1 VSRDPEARPKR
12 RMGAVL
18 GALAFFVGMFIA
30 VICGAVPDWRSS
42 GVVVLILVILGI
54 VVGVF
59 NITGKEIIPFLIAAI
74 ALVVVGGI
82 SGGSFSALD
91 DIDAI
96 DGLGR
101 ALDQIVKFIAV
112 FMVPAAVI
120 NAVRVVVEL
129 ARPGEAG

>member
-1 VSRDPEARPKR
+1 MSRDPEARPKW

-18 GALAFFVGMFIA
+18 GALAFFIGMFIA

-101 ALDQIVKFIAV
+101 ALDAIVGLIAV

>member
-1 VSRDPEARPKR
+1 
-12 RMGAVL
+12 MGAVV
-18 GALAFFVGMFIA
+18 GAIAFFVGMIIA
-30 VICGAVPDWRSS
+30 VICGAVPDWRDS

-74 ALVVVGGI
+74 ALVVVGGMP
-82 SGGSFSALD
+82 GGSFSALD
-91 DIDAI
+91 HIEAI

-101 ALDQIVKFIAV
+101 ALDSIVSLVAV

>member
-1 VSRDPEARPKR
+1 MSRDPEARPKW
-12 RMGAVL
+12 RMGAVV
-18 GALAFFVGMFIA
+18 GAIAFFVGMIIA
-30 VICGAVPDWRSS
+30 VICGAVPDWRDS

-74 ALVVVGGI
+74 ALVVVGI
-82 SGGSFSALD
+82 AGGSFSALD
-91 DIDAI
+91 DIV

-101 ALDQIVKFIAV
+101 ALDAIVNLIAV

>member
-1 VSRDPEARPKR
+1 MSTNSEAKPRW
-12 RMGAVL
+12 RMSAVL
-18 GALAFFVGMFIA
+18 GAIAFFAGMIMA
-30 VICGAVPDWRSS
+30 IICGAVPDWRDS

-54 VVGVF
+54 VVGLF
-59 NITGKEIIPFLIAAI
+59 NITGREIIPFLIAAI
-74 ALVVVGGI
+74 ALVVVGLAGEP
-82 SGGSFSALD
+82 FSALD
-91 DIDAI
+91 DII

-101 ALDQIVKFIAV
+101 ALDAIVGLIAI

>member
-1 VSRDPEARPKR
+1 
-12 RMGAVL
+12 MGAVL
-18 GALAFFVGMFIA
+18 GAVAFFAGMIIA
-30 VICGAVPDWRSS
+30 MICGAVPDWRDN
-42 GVVVLILVILGI
+42 GAVVLILVILGI
-54 VVGVF
+54 MVGVL

-74 ALVVVGGI
+74 ALVIV
-82 SGGSFSALD
+82 SLAEGSFSALD
-91 DIDAI
+91 NIEAI

-101 ALDQIVKFIAV
+101 ALDGIVNLIAV

>member
-1 VSRDPEARPKR
+1 
-12 RMGAVL
+12 MGAVL
-18 GALAFFVGMFIA
+18 GALAFFAGMLIA
-30 VICGAVPDWRSS
+30 VICGAVPGWRDS
-42 GVVVLILVILGI
+42 GAVVLTLVILGI

-91 DIDAI
+91 HIKAI

-101 ALDQIVKFIAV
+101 ALDQIVEFIAV

-129 ARPGEAG
+129 ARPGEPG

>member
-1 VSRDPEARPKR
+1 MSRDPEARPKR

-30 VICGAVPDWRSS
+30 VICGAVPDWRDS
-42 GVVVLILVILGI
+42 GIVVLILVILGI

-74 ALVVVGGI
+74 ALVVVGI
-82 SGGSFSALD
+82 AGGSFSALD

>member
-1 VSRDPEARPKR
+1 VSRDPEARPKW

-18 GALAFFVGMFIA
+18 GALAFFAGMFIA
-30 VICGAVPDWRSS
+30 VICGAVPDWRES

-74 ALVVVGGI
+74 ALVVVGMA
-82 SGGSFSALD
+82 GGSFSALD
-91 DIDAI
+91 DII

-101 ALDQIVKFIAV
+101 ALDAIVNLVAV

-129 ARPGEAG
+129 ARPGEPG

>member
-1 VSRDPEARPKR
+1 MSRDAEARPKW

-18 GALAFFVGMFIA
+18 GAIAFFVGMGIA
-30 VICGAVPDWRSS
+30 IVCGAVPDWRNS
-42 GVVVLILVILGI
+42 GMVVLILVILGI
-54 VVGVF
+54 VVGIF

-96 DGLGR
+96 EGLGR
-101 ALDQIVKFIAV
+101 ALDAIVSLIAV
-112 FMVPAAVI
+112 FMVPAAII

-129 ARPGEAG
+129 ARPGEPG

>member
-1 VSRDPEARPKR
+1 MSRDPEARPKR

-18 GALAFFVGMFIA
+18 GALAFFVGMLIA
-30 VICGAVPDWRSS
+30 VICGAVPDLRDS

-54 VVGVF
+54 IVGVF

-74 ALVVVGGI
+74 ALVVVGI
-82 SGGSFSALD
+82 AGGSFSALD
-91 DIDAI
+91 HIEAI

-101 ALDQIVKFIAV
+101 ALDAIVGLIAV

>member
-1 VSRDPEARPKR
+1 
-12 RMGAVL
+12 MGAVL

-30 VICGAVPDWRSS
+30 VICGAVPDWRDS

-54 VVGVF
+54 IVGVF

-82 SGGSFSALD
+82 SGGSFAALD
-91 DIDAI
+91 HIEAI

-101 ALDQIVKFIAV
+101 ALDAIVGLIAV

>member
-1 VSRDPEARPKR
+1 MSRDPEARPKR
-12 RMGAVL
+12 RMGAVV
-18 GALAFFVGMFIA
+18 GAIAFFVGMIIA
-30 VICGAVPDWRSS
+30 VICGAVPDWRDS

-74 ALVVVGGI
+74 ALVVVGI
-82 SGGSFSALD
+82 AGGSFSALD
-91 DIDAI
+91 DIV

-101 ALDQIVKFIAV
+101 ALDAIVNLIAV

>member
-1 VSRDPEARPKR
+1 
-12 RMGAVL
+12 MGAVL
-18 GALAFFVGMFIA
+18 GAIAFFVGMIMA
-30 VICGAVPDWRSS
+30 IICGAVPDWRDS

-54 VVGVF
+54 VVGVL

-74 ALVVVGGI
+74 ALVVVGIAGEP
-82 SGGSFSALD
+82 FSALD
-91 DIDAI
+91 DII

-101 ALDQIVKFIAV
+101 ALDAIVNLIAV

-129 ARPGEAG
+129 ARPGEGG

>member
-30 VICGAVPDWRSS
+30 VICGAVPDWRDS
-42 GVVVLILVILGI
+42 GVVVLILVILGTI
-54 VVGVF
+54 VGVF

-74 ALVVVGGI
+74 ALVVVGI
-82 SGGSFSALD
+82 AGGSFSALD
-91 DIDAI
+91 DII

-101 ALDQIVKFIAV
+101 ALDAIVGLIAV

>member
-1 VSRDPEARPKR
+1 MSRDPEAKPKR
-12 RMGAVL
+12 RMGGVL

-30 VICGAVPDWRSS
+30 VICGAVPDWRAS

-74 ALVVVGGI
+74 ALVVVGI
-82 SGGSFSALD
+82 SGGPFSALD
-91 DIDAI
+91 NIDAI

-101 ALDQIVKFIAV
+101 ALDAIVGLIAV

>member
-1 VSRDPEARPKR
+1 MSRDPEARPKR

-18 GALAFFVGMFIA
+18 GALAFFVGMFIV
-30 VICGAVPDWRSS
+30 VICGAVPDWRDS
-42 GVVVLILVILGI
+42 GIVVLILVILGI

-74 ALVVVGGI
+74 ALVVVGI
-82 SGGSFSALD
+82 AGGSFSALD
-91 DIDAI
+91 DIDVI
-96 DGLGR
+96 EGLGR
-101 ALDQIVKFIAV
+101 ALDAIVSLIAV

>member
-30 VICGAVPDWRSS
+30 VICGAVPDWRDS

-54 VVGVF
+54 IVGAF

-74 ALVVVGGI
+74 ALVVVGI
-82 SGGSFSALD
+82 AGGSFSALD
-91 DIDAI
+91 DII

-101 ALDQIVKFIAV
+101 ALDAIVGLIAV

>member
-1 VSRDPEARPKR
+1 VARDPEASPKW

-18 GALAFFVGMFIA
+18 GAIAFFVGIGIA
-30 VICGAVPDWRSS
+30 IICGAVPDWRDS

-54 VVGVF
+54 VVGLF
-59 NITGKEIIPFLIAAI
+59 NITGREIIPFLIAAI
-74 ALVVVGGI
+74 ALVVVGLA
-82 SGGSFSALD
+82 GGSFSALD
-91 DIDAI
+91 DII

-101 ALDQIVKFIAV
+101 ALDAIVNLIAV

-120 NAVRVVVEL
+120 NAVRVVIEL

>member
-1 VSRDPEARPKR
+1 MSRDPEARPKR

>member
-1 VSRDPEARPKR
+1 VSTNSEAKPRW
-12 RMGAVL
+12 RMSAVL
-18 GALAFFVGMFIA
+18 GAIAFFAGMIMA
-30 VICGAVPDWRSS
+30 IICGAVPDWRDS

-54 VVGVF
+54 VVGLF
-59 NITGKEIIPFLIAAI
+59 NITGREIIPFLIAAI
-74 ALVVVGGI
+74 ALVVVGLAGEP
-82 SGGSFSALD
+82 FSALD
-91 DIDAI
+91 DII

-101 ALDQIVKFIAV
+101 ALDAIVGLIAI

>member
-1 VSRDPEARPKR
+1 MSRDPEARPKW
-12 RMGAVL
+12 RMGAVV
-18 GALAFFVGMFIA
+18 GAIAFFVGMIIA
-30 VICGAVPDWRSS
+30 VICGAVPDWRDS
-42 GVVVLILVILGI
+42 GVAVLILVILGI

-74 ALVVVGGI
+74 ALVVVGIAGEP
-82 SGGSFSALD
+82 FSALD
-91 DIDAI
+91 EVKFLK
-96 DGLGR
+96 GLGE
-101 ALDQIVKFIAV
+101 ALDSIVSLVAV

>member
-1 VSRDPEARPKR
+1 
-12 RMGAVL
+12 MGAVL

-30 VICGAVPDWRSS
+30 VICGAVPDWRDS

-54 VVGVF
+54 IVGVF

-82 SGGSFSALD
+82 SGGSFAALD
-91 DIDAI
+91 HIEAI

-101 ALDQIVKFIAV
+101 ALDSIVSLVAV

>member
-1 VSRDPEARPKR
+1 VSRDSEARPKW

-18 GALAFFVGMFIA
+18 GALAFFIGMFTA
-30 VICGAVPDWRSS
+30 VICGAVPDWRNS

-59 NITGKEIIPFLIAAI
+59 NITGREIIPFLIAAI

-91 DIDAI
+91 HIEAI

-129 ARPGEAG
+129 ARPGQAG

>member
-1 VSRDPEARPKR
+1 MSRDPEARPKR

-30 VICGAVPDWRSS
+30 VICGAVPDWRES
-42 GVVVLILVILGI
+42 GIVVLILVILGI

-74 ALVVVGGI
+74 ALVVVGIAGEP
-82 SGGSFSALD
+82 FSALD
-91 DIDAI
+91 DII
-96 DGLGR
+96 EGLGR
-101 ALDQIVKFIAV
+101 ALDAIVSLIAV

>member
-1 VSRDPEARPKR
+1 MPTSPEARPR
-12 RMGAVL
+12 WRMGAVL
-18 GALAFFVGMFIA
+18 GAVAFFTGMIIA
-30 VICGAVPDWRSS
+30 MICGAVPDWRDN
-42 GVVVLILVILGI
+42 GAVVLILVIMGI
-54 VVGVF
+54 MVGVL

-74 ALVVVGGI
+74 ALVIVGLA
-82 SGGSFSALD
+82 GGSFSALD
-91 DIDAI
+91 NIEAI

-101 ALDQIVKFIAV
+101 ALDGIVNLIAV